1 MYMNKLI
8 IAVFAAS
15 LLLFAGC
22 STMPVG
28 IAPSITPL
36 NEKTI
41 SANLGQ
47 AVGKDS
53 AYSVFGLFMIGRPDI
68 QTAVNNALNSSGGDT
83 LINVHCYETWY
94 YFLLFSVNTVAVHG
108 DAVKLSDK
116 ARGK

>member
-1 MYMNKLI
+1 MNKLI
-8 IAVFAAS
+8 IAIFTAS

-22 STMPVG
+22 STAPVG

-41 SANLGQ
+41 NTNLGQ

-53 AYSVFGLFMIGRPDI
+53 AYSVLGLFMVGRPDI
-68 QTAVNNALNSSGGDT
+68 RTAVNNALNSSGGDT
-83 LINVHCYETWY
+83 LINVQLYRTYRH
-94 YFLLFSVNTVAVHG
+94 FILFSVSTVVVQG

-116 ARGK
+116 SRGK